1 MKCKREIPDYHGP
14 DHLSRREFLEQT
26 GGLSLTAL
34 ASAAGMGKLAAVGAI
49 AAGISKSVKA
59 QIPYPDEHLF
69 KTLAAVVD
77 TLVPGVL
84 NQEIPIIQID
94 FDTLQTTHHG
104 TMSNLGAAGTDTP
117 GAAIFPECYSLLNV
131 LLPRFAIEEHVV
143 TQLIAVLDEIGS
155 QFGAAFKDLPY
166 TARFDIM
173 NKMDKPIGLI
183 PLGIS
188 PFEAIAIKRLFSITM
203 SVSLVV
209 YYSEMCNIVRD
220 DTGAFKRNE
229 ENGWDL
235 RPEGFWSQVGY
246 PGPLFI
252 EPDFASKYE
261 GLKVRISGN
270 KVEFI
275 G

>member
-1 MKCKREIPDYHGP
+1 MTKKPVKK
-14 DHLSRREFLEQT
+14 SST
-26 GGLSLTAL
+26 KKLTSKKKTTTKKSNKKNVN
-34 ASAAGMGKLAAVGAI
+34 ASKNI

-94 FDTLQTTHHG
+94 FDTLQATHHG
-104 TMSNLGAAGTDTP
+104 TMTNLGAAGTDTP

-143 TQLIAVLDEIGS
+143 TQLIAILDQFAS
-155 QFGAAFKDLPY
+155 QLRAAFKDLPY
-166 TARFDIM
+166 AARFRIM
-173 NKMDKPIGLI
+173 NTMDKPAELI
-183 PLGIS
+183 TLGID
-188 PFEAIAIKRLFSITM
+188 PIEAFAIKRLFSLTM
-203 SVSLVV
+203 AVSLVV
-209 YYSEMCNIVRD
+209 YYSEICNIVRD
-220 DTGAFKRNE
+220 ETGAFKRNE

-235 RPEGFWSQVGY
+235 RPEGFWSQADY
-246 PGPLFI
+246 PGPLFK
-252 EPDFASKYE
+252 EPDFASKYK
-261 GLKVRISGN
+261 GLKVRISDN
-270 KVEFI
+270 KVKFI

>member
-1 MKCKREIPDYHGP
+1 MKRKCEIPDCHGP
-14 DHLSRREFLEQT
+14 GDLSRRKFLEQT

-34 ASAAGMGKLAAVGAI
+34 ASAAGMGKLATVGAI
-49 AAGISKSVKA
+49 AAGISRDVTA
-59 QIPYPDEHLF
+59 QTPYPEEHVF

-84 NQEIPIIQID
+84 NQEIPIVQID

-104 TMSNLGAAGTDTP
+104 TMTNLGAAGTDTP
-117 GAAIFPECYSLLNV
+117 GAAILPECYGLLNV
-131 LLPRFAIEEHVV
+131 LLPRFAVDEHVV
-143 TQLIAVLDEIGS
+143 TQLIAILD
-155 QFGAAFKDLPY
+155 QFAGQLGAAFKDLPY
-166 TARFDIM
+166 ATRFGMM
-173 NKMDKPIGLI
+173 NKMDKPIELI

-188 PFEAIAIKRLFSITM
+188 PFEAIEIKRLFSLTM
-203 SVSLVV
+203 SVSLMV
-209 YYSEMCNIVRD
+209 YYSEICNVVRD
-220 DTGAFKRNE
+220 ETGAFKRNE

-246 PGPLFI
+246 PGPLFM
-252 EPDFASKYE
+252 EPDFASAYD

>member
-1 MKCKREIPDYHGP
+1 MPWEPVAIKSPP
-14 DHLSRREFLEQT
+14 SMANQTFLEQLDKEMMERFT
-26 GGLSLTAL
+26 RVENLFGEQEREEELT
-34 ASAAGMGKLAAVGAI
+34 
-49 AAGISKSVKA
+49 AGISKSVKA

-94 FDTLQTTHHG
+94 FDTLQATHHG
-104 TMSNLGAAGTDTP
+104 TMTNLGAAGTDTP

-143 TQLIAVLDEIGS
+143 TKLIAILDQFAS
-155 QFGAAFKDLPY
+155 QFGAMFKDLPY
-166 TARFDIM
+166 ATRFDIM
-173 NKMDKPIGLI
+173 NTMDKPAKLI
-183 PLGIS
+183 ALGIDQ
-188 PFEAIAIKRLFSITM
+188 FEAFAIKRLFSLTM
-203 SVSLVV
+203 YASLIA

-220 DTGAFKRNE
+220 ENGAFKRNE

-246 PGPLFI
+246 PGPLFKA
-252 EPDFASKYE
+252 PDFASKYLRPEE
-261 GLKVRISGN
+261 GLRLKISM
-270 KVEFI
+270 I
-275 G
+275 